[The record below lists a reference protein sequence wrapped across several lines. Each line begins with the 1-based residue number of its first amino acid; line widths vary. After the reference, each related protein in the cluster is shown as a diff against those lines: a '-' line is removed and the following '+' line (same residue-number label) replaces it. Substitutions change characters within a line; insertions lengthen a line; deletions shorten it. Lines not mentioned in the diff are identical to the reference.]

1 MQAPAE
7 DGRRARGGRS
17 VRAPVDDAH
26 GHVLHEVVDDRR
38 DVCARVGLAEHVQHL
53 RREGEKKR
61 ARASSVRFGFVRFV
75 EIDPIGRLY

>member
-53 RREGEKKR
+53 RREGEKNER
-61 ARASSVRFGFVRFV
+61 VRVRFGFVRFV